1 MYEPRFKGFPDEYER
16 KIGDTYWQGI
26 CDISVEE
33 DKQVKALRDSRLEEG
48 LTTYDEVIK
57 IIKKFPVK
65 LEKGQDEEIEATKK
79 FLKEKFGSV
88 RTITAGASYYAGW
101 HLVFM
106 IKYKKWDE
114 YTKEQQELYEH
125 HGSLIGVKVRDS
137 LKQ

>member
-57 IIKKFPVK
+57 IIKKFPIPKKIYIRKSNISESK
-65 LEKGQDEEIEATKK
+65 LIVGIIRD
-79 FLKEKFGSV
+79 
-88 RTITAGASYYAGW
+88 
-101 HLVFM
+101 
-106 IKYKKWDE
+106 
-114 YTKEQQELYEH
+114 
-125 HGSLIGVKVRDS
+125 LI
-137 LKQ
+137 Q